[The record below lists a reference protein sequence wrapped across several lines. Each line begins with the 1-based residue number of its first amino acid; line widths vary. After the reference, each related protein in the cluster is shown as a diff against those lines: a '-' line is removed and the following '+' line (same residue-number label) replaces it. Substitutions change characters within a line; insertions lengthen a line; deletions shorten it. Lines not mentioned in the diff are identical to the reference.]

1 MKFLTTVLIATLIAL
16 TPKNTYSSADRNF
29 IDTLKAGQKGG
40 YATDKQ
46 YASKLKLLGDQM
58 KFEMS
63 GGVSPTYLKCLG
75 RENEI
80 K

>member
-1 MKFLTTVLIATLIAL
+1 MKVLSEKWPDSYRAMFAT
-16 TPKNTYSSADRNF
+16 NNNDADRSF
-29 IDTLKAGQKGG
+29 VDALRAGQKGG
-40 YATDKQ
+40 YATDKH
-46 YASKLKLLGDQM
+46 YATKLKLLGDQM

-63 GGVSPTYLKCLG
+63 GDALPTYLKCLG